1 MFKTYHLTKYFITP
15 GAVVCACLRSER
27 REVNWKYFNFP
38 IWTFRIKRKRK
49 DAMSVSS
56 SNSVNSAIMY
66 NIQIMIKMSFVIAL
80 ILRAVMIIVFNYF
93 QVSFSI
99 QKAMSQFIKDTSI
112 SEKNCQNVHNLQ
124 DVKNIMFRLQTFQ
137 YWQSQNSKIKTYQKP
152 IIKLFKNLALLISRS
167 FFACLGNY

>member
-1 MFKTYHLTKYFITP
+1 MFKTYHFTKCFITP
-15 GAVVCACLRSER
+15 EAVVCVCLRSGR

-38 IWTFRIKRKRK
+38 TWTFRIERKRK

-80 ILRAVMIIVFNYF
+80 ILRAIMIIVFNYF

-124 DVKNIMFRLQTFQ
+124 DVKNIMFRLQIFQ
-137 YWQSQNSKIKTYQKP
+137 YWQSQNSKIKTYRKP